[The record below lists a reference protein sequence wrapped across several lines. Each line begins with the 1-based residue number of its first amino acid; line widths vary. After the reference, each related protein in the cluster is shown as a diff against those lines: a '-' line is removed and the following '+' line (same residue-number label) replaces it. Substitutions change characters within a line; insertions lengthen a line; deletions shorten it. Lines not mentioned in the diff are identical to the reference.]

1 MKTNIA
7 LKHLAIKEI
16 LGELTSVT
24 ALDEYIYKEERIE
37 RTLNSVVC
45 VKGRA
50 NVLMKELFALSCGA
64 AVVIRRRNGSRI
76 DPCDFG
82 RD

>member
-7 LKHLAIKEI
+7 LKHLSIKEI

-24 ALDEYIYKEERIE
+24 ALDEYKEERIE

-50 NVLMKELFALSCGA
+50 IVLMKELFALSCGA
-64 AVVIRRRNGSRI
+64 AVVIRRRDGSYL

-82 RD
+82 RN